1 MQFSSLVANIIGN
14 GQEEITL
21 PEGATCRD
29 LLNML
34 VDKYGKDFH
43 NLLMTEGGQLRQ
55 LVHII
60 VNGQDVTRLGDM
72 DVSLDGIPQVNIVI
86 SMPPIR
92 GG

>member
-1 MQFSSLVANIIGN
+1 
-14 GQEEITL
+14 
-21 PEGATCRD
+21 
-29 LLNML
+29 ML

>member
-1 MQFSSLVANIIGN
+1 VQFSSLVANIIGN

-34 VDKYGKDFH
+34 VGKYGKDFR
-43 NLLMTEGGQLRQ
+43 NLLMTESGQLRQ
-55 LVHII
+55 LAHIM
-60 VNGQDVTRLGDM
+60 VNGQDVTRLGDI
-72 DVSLDGIPQVNIVI
+72 DVSLDGIPQVSIVI
-86 SMPPIR
+86 SVPPIS